1 MEASERYGYHR
12 TEECG
17 STDCNIPLSMGI
29 PAVCFG
35 VYEGHGAHTRE
46 EWVDIESTRDGMK
59 IALPGSAERNAA
71 QRLSPIPSTLQGE
84 QLWNR
89 QIIQTISPIPK
100 RSPRRSRPRPD
111 IFVNRE
117 LSWLEFNHRVLSE
130 SLNPNIPL
138 MERLKFLSIYFS
150 NLDEFFMVRVGSLH
164 DQSILEPDKLDDKTG
179 LNAAG
184 QIAAIRRKVEAINPI
199 AERAW
204 SSLRQLLST
213 QDIEV
218 LDIHHM
224 SKIDEQIVQNYFNNE
239 IRPLL
244 SPQLID
250 RQHPFPFL
258 KNKEQ
263 FIVTELTDKEKEKDK
278 EKDKG
283 GEKSKSQDK
292 NKAADKE
299 REENIRIGIVP
310 FSQLPTYYTF
320 NINQRRK
327 IIFTADVILH
337 FVQKL
342 YNKQK
347 VLEKHVM
354 RVTRNADITV
364 DEGTVRL

>member
-1 MEASERYGYHR
+1 MEQTNHTDYLPN
-12 TEECG
+12 TEA
-17 STDCNIPLSMGI
+17 IAAPQ
-29 PAVCFG
+29 PA
-35 VYEGHGAHTRE
+35 
-46 EWVDIESTRDGMK
+46 
-59 IALPGSAERNAA
+59 
-71 QRLSPIPSTLQGE
+71 
-84 QLWNR
+84 
-89 QIIQTISPIPK
+89 
-100 RSPRRSRPRPD
+100 RPD

-263 FIVTELTDKEKEKDK
+263 LSSEFLIFGAGTDRQETM
-278 EKDKG
+278 
-283 GEKSKSQDK
+283 GET
-292 NKAADKE
+292 AAFSRAIPRRPE
-299 REENIRIGIVP
+299 RIP
-310 FSQLPTYYTF
+310 
-320 NINQRRK
+320 
-327 IIFTADVILH
+327 
-337 FVQKL
+337 
-342 YNKQK
+342 
-347 VLEKHVM
+347 
-354 RVTRNADITV
+354 RNGS
-364 DEGTVRL
+364 GTMHRPRAWR

>member
-1 MEASERYGYHR
+1 M
-12 TEECG
+12 
-17 STDCNIPLSMGI
+17 
-29 PAVCFG
+29 
-35 VYEGHGAHTRE
+35 
-46 EWVDIESTRDGMK
+46 
-59 IALPGSAERNAA
+59 
-71 QRLSPIPSTLQGE
+71 
-84 QLWNR
+84 
-89 QIIQTISPIPK
+89 
-100 RSPRRSRPRPD
+100 
-111 IFVNRE
+111 
-117 LSWLEFNHRVLSE
+117 
-130 SLNPNIPL
+130 
-138 MERLKFLSIYFS
+138 
-150 NLDEFFMVRVGSLH
+150 
-164 DQSILEPDKLDDKTG
+164 
-179 LNAAG
+179 
-184 QIAAIRRKVEAINPI
+184 EAINPI

-263 FIVTELTDKEKEKDK
+263 FIVTELTDKEKEKEK

-327 IIFTADVILH
+327 IIFTADIILH

-364 DEGTVRL
+364 DEGLFDFDIDFRGVMEEMLKKRRRLDVVLSLIHI

>member
-1 MEASERYGYHR
+1 MEQTNHTDHLPN
-12 TEECG
+12 TEA
-17 STDCNIPLSMGI
+17 IAAPQ
-29 PAVCFG
+29 PA
-35 VYEGHGAHTRE
+35 
-46 EWVDIESTRDGMK
+46 
-59 IALPGSAERNAA
+59 
-71 QRLSPIPSTLQGE
+71 
-84 QLWNR
+84 
-89 QIIQTISPIPK
+89 
-100 RSPRRSRPRPD
+100 RPD

-250 RQHPFPFL
+250 RQHPFGHGRQHAPVPGPDIAHRPPGRPQFRFQNIFFVGAPRRHGLFGFQASVGAAQPSPTQCPQRQQKRRASPGEAEKRRGDLAFGPGDHTRSGGFL
-258 KNKEQ
+258 AGGMEQ
-263 FIVTELTDKEKEKDK
+263 RVAQRQADRAPPQPQAQT
-278 EKDKG
+278 KG
-283 GEKSKSQDK
+283 RHQYAPSFYALPHCRSR
-292 NKAADKE
+292 AA
-299 REENIRIGIVP
+299 
-310 FSQLPTYYTF
+310 
-320 NINQRRK
+320 
-327 IIFTADVILH
+327 
-337 FVQKL
+337 
-342 YNKQK
+342 
-347 VLEKHVM
+347 
-354 RVTRNADITV
+354 
-364 DEGTVRL
+364 

>member
-1 MEASERYGYHR
+1 M
-12 TEECG
+12 
-17 STDCNIPLSMGI
+17 
-29 PAVCFG
+29 
-35 VYEGHGAHTRE
+35 
-46 EWVDIESTRDGMK
+46 
-59 IALPGSAERNAA
+59 
-71 QRLSPIPSTLQGE
+71 
-84 QLWNR
+84 
-89 QIIQTISPIPK
+89 
-100 RSPRRSRPRPD
+100 
-111 IFVNRE
+111 
-117 LSWLEFNHRVLSE
+117 
-130 SLNPNIPL
+130 
-138 MERLKFLSIYFS
+138 SIYFS

-263 FIVTELTDKEKEKDK
+263 FIVTELTDKEKEKEK

-292 NKAADKE
+292 NRAADKE

-310 FSQLPTYYTF
+310 LLPAAHLLHL
-320 NINQRRK
+320 QHQPAAQDHLHRRRHPALCAE
-327 IIFTADVILH
+327 I
-337 FVQKL
+337 VQQAEGAGKARHARHP
-342 YNKQK
+342 QCR
-347 VLEKHVM
+347 HHGG
-354 RVTRNADITV
+354 R
-364 DEGTVRL
+364 GTVRL

>member
-1 MEASERYGYHR
+1 MEQTNHTDHLPN
-12 TEECG
+12 TEA
-17 STDCNIPLSMGI
+17 IAAPQ
-29 PAVCFG
+29 PA
-35 VYEGHGAHTRE
+35 
-46 EWVDIESTRDGMK
+46 
-59 IALPGSAERNAA
+59 
-71 QRLSPIPSTLQGE
+71 
-84 QLWNR
+84 
-89 QIIQTISPIPK
+89 
-100 RSPRRSRPRPD
+100 RPD

-130 SLNPNIPL
+130 SLNPSIPL

-364 DEGTVRL
+364 MVWRRTH